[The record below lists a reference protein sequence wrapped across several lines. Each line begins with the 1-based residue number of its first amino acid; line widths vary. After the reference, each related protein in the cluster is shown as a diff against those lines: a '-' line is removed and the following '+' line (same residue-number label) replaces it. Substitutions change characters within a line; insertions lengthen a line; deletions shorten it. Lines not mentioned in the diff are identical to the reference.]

1 LLAEIDPANY
11 QLACDQAAAALSV
24 AQAGLERAK
33 VSAEHADTEKTRAD
47 NLWRSGGITQKDQ
60 QAAITGLK
68 DAVSQIRLAEAQ
80 CAQARAALAIAE
92 KSLKDCKINAQ
103 ADGHVQKRFFDKGSL
118 LTAGAPLYT
127 LVDNGR
133 LELESVVPS
142 YQLASIRLGQRAVFQ
157 TPTWGERSFEGIVS
171 AINPA
176 VEAESRSIKVIVRIA
191 NQSGVL
197 RTGMY
202 ARGEITTGVERN
214 ALIIPREALIPEK
227 ENSETAG
234 VYVIRDGKSRQ
245 IQIQIGGSKLDQ
257 VWVRKGLTE
266 NDVVVT
272 EIGPSLKEGS
282 SVQVLP

>member
-1 LLAEIDPANY
+1 
-11 QLACDQAAAALSV
+11 
-24 AQAGLERAK
+24 
-33 VSAEHADTEKTRAD
+33 
-47 NLWRSGGITQKDQ
+47 
-60 QAAITGLK
+60 
-68 DAVSQIRLAEAQ
+68 
-80 CAQARAALAIAE
+80 
-92 KSLKDCKINAQ
+92 
-103 ADGHVQKRFFDKGSL
+103 
-118 LTAGAPLYT
+118 
-127 LVDNGR
+127 

-157 TPTWGERSFEGIVS
+157 TPTWGDRSFEGIVS

-176 VEAESRSIKVIVRIA
+176 VEAENRSIKVIVRIA

-197 RTGMY
+197 RAGMY
-202 ARGEITTGVERN
+202 ARGEITTGVEKN

-234 VYVIRDGKSRQ
+234 VYIVRDGKSHQ